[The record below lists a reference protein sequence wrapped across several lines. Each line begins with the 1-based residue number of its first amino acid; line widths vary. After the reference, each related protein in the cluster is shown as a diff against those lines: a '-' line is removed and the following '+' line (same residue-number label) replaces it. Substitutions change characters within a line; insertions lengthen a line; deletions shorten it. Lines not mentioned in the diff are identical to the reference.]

1 MTRGGGSFSSPAPF
15 SSDVEKTSVMLP
27 PDTSLGPVHL
37 TVADFDAALGFYR
50 DVLGFHVTDRAGA
63 ETAALSATGSPPF
76 QIILTGKPGV
86 QLRRTAGLYHFA
98 ILLPSRGDLARALR
112 HLVDARAPLEGAS
125 DHAVSEALY
134 LHDLEGNG
142 IEIYAD
148 RPREQWPVRGGTL
161 AMGTKA
167 LDVEGL
173 LALAAR
179 PWEGMPAGTRTG
191 HVHLRVADLTRAEQF
206 YASVLGFDVMVR
218 GYPGALFLSA
228 GGYHHHVGL
237 NTWAGTGIPPMD
249 PEGAGLHY
257 FTLLLPDKDSKAAV
271 LDRLR
276 SAGAPL
282 EDVREGPVRGWL
294 TRDPDGIGLMLA
306 S

>member
-1 MTRGGGSFSSPAPF
+1 
-15 SSDVEKTSVMLP
+15 MLP

-37 TVADFDAALGFYR
+37 TVADLGAALGFYE
-50 DVLGFHVTDRAGA
+50 DVLGFHVADRAGA
-63 ETAALSATGSPPF
+63 ETAALSTTGRPPF
-76 QIILTGKPGV
+76 QIILTGKPGA
-86 QLRRTAGLYHFA
+86 QRRQTAGLYHFA

-112 HLVDARAPLEGAS
+112 HLVDARAPMEGAS

-142 IEIYAD
+142 IEVYAD
-148 RPREQWPVRGGTL
+148 RPRDQWPVRGRTL

-173 LALAAR
+173 LGLAIS
-179 PWEGMPAGTRTG
+179 PWEGMPEGTRIG
-191 HVHLRVADLTRAEQF
+191 HVHLRVADLPRAEQF
-206 YASVLGFDVMVR
+206 YAGVLGFDVMVR

-237 NTWAGTGIPPMD
+237 NTWAGPGIPPMD
-249 PEGAGLHY
+249 PEAAGLRY
-257 FTLLLPDKDSKAAV
+257 STLLIPDDASKAAAV
-271 LDRLR
+271 DRLHG
-276 SAGAPL
+276 AGAPV
-282 EDVREGPVRGWL
+282 EEVREGPVRGWL